1 MRDIRFRGRTD
12 EGEWVHG
19 SPLVPDAE
27 NYTAIIMC
35 DTHRGTVTCEI
46 EPETLGQYTGL
57 KDAKGNEIYEGDILF
72 LEDDEVPFGCVAWH
86 PDGYFAIDRHFGK
99 YDFSKFKC
107 RPLGEMLNR
116 ELDNGTI
123 LRFIVDGNIHDGIT
137 I

>member
-1 MRDIRFRGRTD
+1 MREIKFRGKTNK
-12 EGEWVHG
+12 GEWVYGDLH
-19 SPLVPDAE
+19 LLCDAPHIHTE
-27 NYTAIIMC
+27 ISSYPYAGKRAFI
-35 DTHRGTVTCEI
+35 DTSTI
-46 EPETLGQYTGL
+46 GQFTGL
-57 KDAKGNEIYEGDILF
+57 RDAKGNEIYEGDILF

-123 LRFIVDGNIHDGIT
+123 LRFIVDGNVHDGLT